1 MVKFDDRGLVPA
13 VIQDASTGAVLT
25 LAFMNEEAL
34 RRTLAGPDVWFYSRS
49 RAELWHKGETSG
61 NYLKVE
67 EVFTDCDA
75 DAVLVKVEP
84 TGPACHTGND
94 TCFSSHLDSPD
105 ALEDIEETAG
115 PGVLAELMGVIE
127 QRKRERPEGS
137 YTTRLFDKGK
147 PRIAQKVAEES
158 GEVVI
163 AALTGS
169 QQETAAEASDLL
181 YHLLVLLSASDVP
194 LEEVWERLSE
204 RRGQPA
210 KSNGPD

>member
-61 NYLKVE
+61 NYLKVK
-67 EVFTDCDA
+67 EVITDCDA

-84 TGPACHTGND
+84 TGPACHTGCD
-94 TCFSSHLDSPD
+94 SCFSSPLDGPY
-105 ALEDIEETAG
+105 ALEDIEEAAG
-115 PGVLAELMGVIE
+115 PGVLAELMDVIE

-137 YTTRLFDKGK
+137 YTTRLFDEGK

-194 LEEVWERLSE
+194 LEEVWEQLRQ
-204 RRGQPA
+204 RRGRP
-210 KSNGPD
+210 SGTSDSG

>member
-1 MVKFDDRGLVPA
+1 MVKFDDRGLIPA
-13 VIQDASTGAVLT
+13 VVQDASTGAVLT

-61 NYLKVE
+61 NYLKVK
-67 EVFTDCDA
+67 EVITDCDA

-84 TGPACHTGND
+84 TGPACHTGSES
-94 TCFSSHLDSPD
+94 CFCSSLDSPD
-105 ALEDIEETAG
+105 ALEDAVQSAG
-115 PGVLAELMGVIE
+115 PGVLVELMDIIE
-127 QRKRERPEGS
+127 QRKRDRPEGS
-137 YTTRLFDKGK
+137 YTTRLFDEGT

-169 QQETAAEASDLL
+169 KQETAAEASDLL
-181 YHLLVLLSASDVP
+181 YHLLVLLSARDVP
-194 LEEVWERLSE
+194 LEEVWEQLRE
-204 RRGQPA
+204 RRGQPS
-210 KSNGPD
+210 KPIGPG

>member
-1 MVKFDDRGLVPA
+1 MVKFDDGGLVPA
-13 VIQDASTGAVLT
+13 VVQDASTGEVLT

-61 NYLKVE
+61 NFLRVK
-67 EVFTDCDA
+67 EVITDCDA

-84 TGPACHTGND
+84 TGPACHTGSVS
-94 TCFSSHLDSPD
+94 CFENRLSGPN
-105 ALEDIEETAG
+105 ALEELEHSSG
-115 PGVLAELMGVIE
+115 PGVLTELMEVIE
-127 QRKRERPEGS
+127 QRKRDRPEGS
-137 YTTRLFDKGK
+137 YTTRLFDEGK

-163 AALTGS
+163 ASLAGS
-169 QQETAAEASDLL
+169 PQEIAGEASDLI

-194 LEEVWERLSE
+194 IDRVWEQLSE
-204 RRGQPA
+204 RRGRPA
-210 KSNGPD
+210 RTDDSG

>member
-13 VIQDASTGAVLT
+13 VVQDASTGAVLT

-94 TCFSSHLDSPD
+94 TCFSSHLDGPD

-137 YTTRLFDKGK
+137 YTTRLFDEGK

-169 QQETAAEASDLL
+169 KQETAAEASDLI

-194 LEEVWERLSE
+194 LEEVWEQLRQ
-204 RRGQPA
+204 RRGRP
-210 KSNGPD
+210 SGTSDSG